1 MLSEQAGHLP
11 PVPPASK
18 TALILTGGGAR
29 AAYQAGVL
37 KAVRDLLPDP
47 KVNPFPIL
55 CGTSAGAINAASMA
69 VWAED
74 FGGGVDA
81 LNDIWGN
88 FHVGQVYR
96 SDPLGIGISG
106 ARWLSALAFG
116 WLTRRAP
123 RSLLDNAP
131 LRVLLEHR
139 LDFDRIQR
147 AIDAQALHSVSIT
160 CSGYTTGHSVSFFQ
174 GRADL
179 EPWRRT
185 QRIGAH
191 VKLTLDHLMASSAI
205 PFVFPAVRLHREWF
219 GDGSMRQIAPI
230 SPAIHLGADKILV
243 VGAGRVA
250 TEDER
255 PRGEIYPSLA
265 QIAGHAL
272 SSIFLDSLSVDL
284 ERTTRINQTLSMIP
298 EEVLKA
304 KGSALRPIDVL
315 VISPSRRL
323 DSLAAE
329 HAQALPLSVRAMLRG
344 IGAMNRR
351 GGALTSYLLFEQ
363 NYTRALIELGF
374 GDTMARAA
382 EVQDFLKV
390 PYNGAQA
397 ITQNKV

>member
-1 MLSEQAGHLP
+1 MICS
-11 PVPPASK
+11 ASAPK

-37 KAVRDLLPDP
+37 KAIRELLPDP
-47 KVNPFPIL
+47 RRNPFPIL

-81 LNDIWGN
+81 LNDIWEN

-96 SDPLGIGISG
+96 SDPMGIGLSG
-106 ARWLSALAFG
+106 ARWISAFAFG

-131 LRVLLEHR
+131 LRALLEQR
-139 LDFDRIQR
+139 LDFSRIQR
-147 AIDAQALHSVSIT
+147 AIDMAALHSVSIT
-160 CSGYTTGHSVSFFQ
+160 CSGYTTGQSVSFFQ

-185 QRIGAH
+185 QRVGAH

-205 PFVFPAVRLHREWF
+205 PFVFPAVRLNREWF

-250 TEDER
+250 TEDDGR

-284 ERTTRINQTLSMIP
+284 ERTTRINHTLSMIP
-298 EEVLKA
+298 PEILKT
-304 KGSALRPIDVL
+304 KGSVLRPIDVL
-315 VISPSRRL
+315 VISPSQRL
-323 DSLAAE
+323 DKLAAE
-329 HAQALPLSVRAMLRG
+329 HAKALPLSVRAMLRG

-363 NYTRALIELGF
+363 NYTRALINLGY

-390 PYNGAQA
+390 SYNAAQDT
-397 ITQNKV
+397 IHDQV